1 MLRWGIPAY
10 RLPREVLDYEINAI
24 LKLGIELEC
33 NVRVGVNI
41 PIDQLFSEYQA
52 VFLGLG
58 AGKGTRIE
66 VPGDDA
72 EGVFSGVEFLKL
84 INSGKQIQLGK
95 NVVVVGGG
103 NTAMDCARVA
113 KRLGANTSIVYRRT
127 RIEMPA
133 LSEEIDEALEERIM
147 FRYHTNPTQILTSE
161 NKVIG
166 MLCVQMEM
174 KEADAS
180 GRARPAAI
188 PGSETVI
195 PADTVIMA
203 TGQAVDYDG
212 IEINK
217 RDDKWISTD
226 NNLQT
231 SIPGIF
237 AGGDAVLGL
246 ETVSAAIGQG
256 LRAAQSIED
265 FISGVPLGTLS
276 RPPVVL
282 SKDLNTVYYKKAQ
295 RFNKEG
301 LPVHERLK
309 GMKEIYSNFDQEEI
323 IKESER
329 CFSCGLCFQCN
340 NCLMY
345 CPDNAVN
352 IVPGTGK
359 YTFDLDFCKGC
370 GICSKECPCH
380 FIHMTLE

>member
-1 MLRWGIPAY
+1 
-10 RLPREVLDYEINAI
+10 
-24 LKLGIELEC
+24 
-33 NVRVGVNI
+33 
-41 PIDQLFSEYQA
+41 
-52 VFLGLG
+52 
-58 AGKGTRIE
+58 
-66 VPGDDA
+66 
-72 EGVFSGVEFLKL
+72 VEFLKQ
-84 INSGKQIQLGK
+84 INSGKQVNLGK
-95 NVVVVGGG
+95 NVVIVGGG

-127 RIEMPA
+127 RVEMPA

-147 FRYHTNPTQILTSE
+147 FRYHTNPTQILAK
-161 NKVIG
+161 NGKVVG

-180 GRARPAAI
+180 GRSRPAAI
-188 PGSETVI
+188 AGSEMDI

-212 IEINK
+212 IEISK
-217 RDDKWISTD
+217 RDEKWISTD

-231 SIPGIF
+231 SIPGVF

-265 FISGVPLGTLS
+265 YIAGVLESSLS

-282 SKDLNTVYYKKAQ
+282 SKDLNTVYFQKQA

-309 GMKEIYSNFDQEEI
+309 GMKEIYPYFNQEEI
-323 IKESER
+323 LKESKR

-380 FIHMTLE
+380 YIHMTLE